1 MKRFFQDKVH
11 NLDWLI
17 SFLTISTFFILTP
30 LYIYFSSTAIISN
43 FLDEKYYLIE
53 TLFLIVLLIR
63 YRPIIFCNL
72 EKIWIFTFLYFILF
86 LFYDIGITGG
96 DNIKSFR
103 NLILTSALY
112 YLIGKTLFKS
122 NTLFLYFI
130 VFIILI
136 LNFNINDG
144 RLDFY
149 KAIES
154 NRYGSYLEIS
164 HKFLVGILMVNF
176 SLNRVNFIATYLV
189 PIMMIVISFMI
200 GARSDFIISIIIFI
214 IIIASNKNISK
225 SNYLIV
231 FLAFILIPI
240 IFYMLTAN
248 SRFAD
253 IFSLLNDMSF
263 NERMKLFISGFQDIY
278 ENPFLGNY
286 TINAAKHIHNYLF
299 FWQKYGLFPFLSIS
313 FLILYII
320 ISKIRIANSRQNIYE
335 YSFSIMAIYIILS
348 LLFFKDGF
356 FEYISLLCGLSGNK
370 FLSKNE

>member
-1 MKRFFQDKVH
+1 MKRLFQDKVI

-17 SFLTISTFFILTP
+17 SFLTISTFFILVP
-30 LYIYFSSTAIISN
+30 LYIYLSSTAIISN
-43 FLDEKYYLIE
+43 FLDGKYYLIE
-53 TLFLIVLLIR
+53 TLFLIVLLIK

-72 EKIWIFTFLYFILF
+72 EKIWIFTLLYFVLF

-96 DNIKSFR
+96 DNIKSFH

-112 YLIGKTLFKS
+112 YLIGKTVCKS
-122 NTLFLYFI
+122 NTLKLYFP

-136 LNFNINDG
+136 LNYNIYDG

-149 KAIES
+149 EAVKS

-164 HKFLVGILMVNF
+164 HKFLVGILLINF
-176 SLNRVNFIATYLV
+176 SLSRVNFVATYLV
-189 PIMMIVISFMI
+189 PIMMIFISFMI
-200 GARSDFIISIIIFI
+200 GARSDFIVSIIIFI
-214 IIIASNKNISK
+214 IVITSNKNIIK

-231 FLAFILIPI
+231 FLSFILITI
-240 IFYMLTAN
+240 IFYMLSAN
-248 SRFAD
+248 SRFID
-253 IFSLLNDMSF
+253 IFSLLNDESF
-263 NERMKLFISGFQDIY
+263 NGRMKLFIGGLQDIY

-286 TINAAKHIHNYLF
+286 TIVGGQHIHNYLF
-299 FWQKYGLFPFLSIS
+299 YWQKYGLFPFLSIS
-313 FLILYII
+313 FLILYVII
-320 ISKIRIANSRQNIYE
+320 AKIRMGNSRQNIYD

-356 FEYISLLCGLSGNK
+356 FEYISLLCGLAGNK